1 LCFALLASPALAADE
16 PAPDTDTVRFERHL
30 EREGVAVD
38 VEVAPLRDGGT
49 FREGEPVLFRFH
61 VTDTNTG
68 EPYSSLYPA
77 AWMDRLPEVPE
88 ENPDSCK
95 QKVESFV
102 GGTLLAQAELDL
114 NVYYVLALNDDATVS
129 VVDPLF
135 GFGSS
140 KLLTMAFLEAPG
152 HDWVLTE
159 DQRVLFVSMP
169 EADAVA
175 AISTADWK
183 VMANIETGPNPGRL
197 ALQPDGEYLWVAYRD
212 PKPGADRSGVTAIEV
227 ETLRRA
233 ADVPTGNGDHDLVLD
248 DDGRLYVTDPADG
261 AVSVVDT
268 GALEVILKIETAA
281 EPASLAYTPAGQAVY
296 VSHRS
301 GWITAID
308 ADRLEVTAR
317 IEAEPGLGDIR
328 FVPET
333 RLALV
338 VNPEEDVLHIVDAAA
353 RKIVQTGDMEGEPD
367 QIGLSDELAYVRH
380 RKSEHIL
387 MIPLDE
393 IGREGAPVPVIDF
406 PGGQHPAGGHAS
418 PTPARGI
425 VQAPGATAVLVA
437 NPGGVKTLSYRLR
450 KNRKAHYV
458 LLNVDAPSAVLNEIE
473 RQERL
478 NEDVLRYITI
488 RVDEHEEGPSAMMRK
503 VDRDREREDRG
514 FGFRDRGGGGGGFR
528 GDRDRGGGGGFRG
541 DRDRDSRP
549 PRDADSAPSQE

>member
-1 LCFALLASPALAADE
+1 
-16 PAPDTDTVRFERHL
+16 
-30 EREGVAVD
+30 
-38 VEVAPLRDGGT
+38 
-49 FREGEPVLFRFH
+49 
-61 VTDTNTG
+61 
-68 EPYSSLYPA
+68 
-77 AWMDRLPEVPE
+77 
-88 ENPDSCK
+88 
-95 QKVESFV
+95 
-102 GGTLLAQAELDL
+102 
-114 NVYYVLALNDDATVS
+114 
-129 VVDPLF
+129 
-135 GFGSS
+135 
-140 KLLTMAFLEAPG
+140 
-152 HDWVLTE
+152 
-159 DQRVLFVSMP
+159 
-169 EADAVA
+169 VA

-183 VMANIETGPNPGRL
+183 VMANIETGANPGRL

-233 ADVPTGNGDHDLVLD
+233 ADIPTGNGDHDMVLD
-248 DDGRLYVTDPADG
+248 DDGRLYVTDPSDG
-261 AVSVVDT
+261 AVTVVDT
-268 GALEVILKIETAA
+268 GALEVIRKIETAA

-338 VNPEEDVLHIVDAAA
+338 VNPAEDVLHIVDAAA
-353 RKIVQTGDMEGEPD
+353 RKIVQTGDMEDEPD

-437 NPGGVKTLSYRLR
+437 NPGDEALYYYKEGMAAPMGHFKNYDRAARAVMVVDRSLREVAPGTYETAVTLRRSGEYDLAFFLDSPRIVHCFDFPVAENPELVAERQARERPFEVRYRLDDAELTVGR
-450 KNRKAHYV
+450 EETVRFQ
-458 LLNVDAPSAVLNEIE
+458 LVDSLSDTPQGD
-473 RQERL
+473 R
-478 NEDVLRYITI
+478 EDVEVLTFLAPGIWQKRHVAEPVPAGDGDGEGLYEIRFTPPRSGVYYIF
-488 RVDEHEEGPSAMMRK
+488 VQSHGL
-503 VDRDREREDRG
+503 G
-514 FGFRDRGGGGGGFR
+514 FGYQRSPYVALQAVETETVANTDG
-528 GDRDRGGGGGFRG
+528 
-541 DRDRDSRP
+541 
-549 PRDADSAPSQE
+549 AAPEALKEE